1 MSGAALF
8 VRKESFEAAGGFD
21 ERFFLYFEDMDLC
34 SRVRSMGQRV
44 AFYPEVVIRHLGGAS
59 STSGHLQKR
68 EFYRSQRLYF
78 EKHRPEAEAKAVGL
92 LQHLI
97 GIVSKRKA

>member
-1 MSGAALF
+1 
-8 VRKESFEAAGGFD
+8 
-21 ERFFLYFEDMDLC
+21 
-34 SRVRSMGQRV
+34 MGQRV